1 MTSYKYKHTYR
12 CILENK
18 RHRSSILYDMHCDH
32 ANPRDKK
39 NIKELRK
46 RLSWFMEGCS
56 LEHIHVTKSK
66 LVL

>member
-18 RHRSSILYDMHCDH
+18 RHRSSILYDMHCDY

-46 RLSWFMEGCS
+46 RLREVK
-56 LEHIHVTKSK
+56 LEVRKGGKSR
-66 LVL
+66 L